1 MDQKARRPEFDPF
14 SDHFFNQPSLA
25 PVEIDAHDWEHDEPA
40 LSPGSRK
47 AMHATLAMLA
57 VSLTAV
63 GGFLFYSK
71 VWMPT
76 PVELGGSSLVAPQP
90 LAPQPLALANSHF
103 VSEHVAASPSPT
115 LPNPTLPSPTL
126 LTNAAVPSV
135 RPVPVQQVA
144 VPAALVAPTAR
155 AVAMARPAL
164 PAPRSTQHFVAAA
177 ARPSVED
184 ALLKQA
190 YRSLNGGNPHEALAR
205 ARRVLASAPSRADAW
220 LLVGSAYAAMQDQ
233 KSALQAFRSC
243 ALRATGAYVSEC
255 RKLARD

>member
-1 MDQKARRPEFDPF
+1 MDQKARRPDFDPF
-14 SDHFFNQPSLA
+14 SDHFFSQPSLA
-25 PVEIDAHDWEHDEPA
+25 PVEIDAHDWDHDEPA

-76 PVELGGSSLVAPQP
+76 PVELGASGVV
-90 LAPQPLALANSHF
+90 APQPLALANSHF
-103 VSEHVAASPSPT
+103 VSEHVAPSPNPS
-115 LPNPTLPSPTL
+115 LPTPTL
-126 LTNAAVPSV
+126 LTQAAAPSAW
-135 RPVPVQQVA
+135 PAPAQQVA

-164 PAPRSTQHFVAAA
+164 TATRSTQHFVAAA

-220 LLVGSAYAAMQDQ
+220 LVVGSAYAAMQDQ

-255 RKLARD
+255 RKLARE